1 MKKVSVMLSIP
12 VVLFYVLA
20 FTFQKEERGSLTVE
34 VSDLKNSNGQVIF
47 SLYNKDGSIPDEE
60 LKNFYKNSKVDIS
73 NKSAQTTFKN
83 LPKGKY
89 AVNIVHDENKNGKI
103 DKGWILPIEGIGF
116 SNFKSIGFSNKPNF
130 KKASF
135 DLNTNRSIT
144 VKTIYM

>member
-1 MKKVSVMLSIP
+1 MKKLMLIFIVP
-12 VVLFYVLA
+12 FGIFILFA
-20 FTFQKEERGSLTVE
+20 FNYRKDERVSLTVDVNE
-34 VSDLKNSNGQVIF
+34 LRNSTGQVIF
-47 SLYNKDGSIPDEE
+47 SLYNKDGSIPDED
-60 LKNFYKNSKVDIS
+60 LKNYYKNVKVDIS

-89 AVNIVHDENKNGKI
+89 AVNIVHDENMNGKI

-116 SNFKSIGFSNKPNF
+116 SNFKTIGFSNKPNF

-135 DLNTNRSIT
+135 DLKMNRMIS

>member
-1 MKKVSVMLSIP
+1 MKKLIIK
-12 VVLFYVLA
+12 VLFTSVILVLMA
-20 FTFQKEERGSLTVE
+20 VKTKNEERVSLTVE
-34 VSDLKNSNGQVIF
+34 VNELRNSTGQVIF
-47 SLYNKDGSIPDEE
+47 SLYDKDGSIPDEE
-60 LKNFYKNSKVDIS
+60 LKKSFKNVKVEIS

-116 SNFKSIGFSNKPNF
+116 SNFKSIGLSNKPNF

-135 DLNTNRSIT
+135 ELNKDRLIS
-144 VKTIYM
+144 VKAIYM

>member
-1 MKKVSVMLSIP
+1 MKKVSVILSIP
-12 VVLFYVLA
+12 IVLFCVLA
-20 FTFQKEERGSLTVE
+20 FTFQKEERVSLTVE

-60 LKNFYKNSKVDIS
+60 LKNYFKNAKVDIS
-73 NKSAQTTFKN
+73 NKSAQTTFKY

-116 SNFKSIGFSNKPNF
+116 SNFKTIGFSNKPNF

-135 DLNTNRSIT
+135 DLNMNRLIT

>member
-12 VVLFYVLA
+12 IVLFYVLA
-20 FTFQKEERGSLTVE
+20 FTFQKEERVSLTVE

>member
-20 FTFQKEERGSLTVE
+20 FTFQKEERVSLTVE

>member
-1 MKKVSVMLSIP
+1 MIP
-12 VVLFYVLA
+12 IGIFILLA
-20 FTFQKEERGSLTVE
+20 FNYRKDERASLTVE
-34 VSDLKNSNGQVIF
+34 VSELKNSTGQVIF

-60 LKNFYKNSKVDIS
+60 LKKYYKNAKVDIS
-73 NKSAQTTFKN
+73 NKSAETTFKN

-116 SNFKSIGFSNKPNF
+116 SNFKSIGLSNKPNF

-135 DLNTNRSIT
+135 ELNMDRLIS
-144 VKTIYM
+144 VKVIYM

>member
-1 MKKVSVMLSIP
+1 MPAWIFI
-12 VVLFYVLA
+12 LFA
-20 FTFQKEERGSLTVE
+20 FNYRKDERVSLTVE
-34 VSDLKNSNGQVIF
+34 VSELKNSTGQVIF

-60 LKNFYKNSKVDIS
+60 LKNYYKNAKVDIS
-73 NKSAQTTFKN
+73 NKSAETTFKN

-135 DLNTNRSIT
+135 ELNENRSIS
-144 VKTIYM
+144 VKTIYF

>member
-12 VVLFYVLA
+12 IVLFYVLA
-20 FTFQKEERGSLTVE
+20 FTFQKEERVSLTVE

-73 NKSAQTTFKN
+73 KKSAQTTFKN

>member
-1 MKKVSVMLSIP
+1 MIP
-12 VVLFYVLA
+12 IGIFILLA
-20 FTFQKEERGSLTVE
+20 FNYRKDERVSLTVE
-34 VSDLKNSNGQVIF
+34 VSELKNSTGQVIF

-60 LKNFYKNSKVDIS
+60 LKKYYKNAKVDIS
-73 NKSAQTTFKN
+73 NKSAETTFKN

-135 DLNTNRSIT
+135 ELNENRSIS
-144 VKTIYM
+144 VKTIYF

>member
-1 MKKVSVMLSIP
+1 MKSIS
-12 VVLFYVLA
+12 VVLTFLIGTFILFA
-20 FTFQKEERGSLTVE
+20 FTSIKDERVSLTIKVN
-34 VSDLKNSNGQVIF
+34 DLKNSTGQVII

-60 LKNFYKNSKVDIS
+60 LKNYYQSLKVAIK
-73 NKSAQTTFKN
+73 NKSAEATFKN

-116 SNFKSIGFSNKPNF
+116 SNFTTIGFSNKPNF

-135 DLNTNRSIT
+135 ELQMNREIAI
-144 VKTIYM
+144 KTIYM

>member
-1 MKKVSVMLSIP
+1 MLIFIVP
-12 VVLFYVLA
+12 FGIFILFA
-20 FTFQKEERGSLTVE
+20 FNYRKDERVSLTVDVNE
-34 VSDLKNSNGQVIF
+34 LRNSTGQVIF
-47 SLYNKDGSIPDEE
+47 SLYNKDGSIPDED
-60 LKNFYKNSKVDIS
+60 LKNYYKNVKVDIS

-89 AVNIVHDENKNGKI
+89 AVNIVHDENMNGKI

-116 SNFKSIGFSNKPNF
+116 SNFKTIGFSNKPNF

-135 DLNTNRSIT
+135 DLKMNRMIS

>member
-1 MKKVSVMLSIP
+1 MIP
-12 VVLFYVLA
+12 IGIFILLA
-20 FTFQKEERGSLTVE
+20 FNYRKDERVSLTVE
-34 VSDLKNSNGQVIF
+34 VSELKNSTGQVIF

-60 LKNFYKNSKVDIS
+60 LKKYYKNAKVDIS
-73 NKSAQTTFKN
+73 NKSAETTFKN

-135 DLNTNRSIT
+135 ELNENRSIC
-144 VKTIYM
+144 VKTIYF